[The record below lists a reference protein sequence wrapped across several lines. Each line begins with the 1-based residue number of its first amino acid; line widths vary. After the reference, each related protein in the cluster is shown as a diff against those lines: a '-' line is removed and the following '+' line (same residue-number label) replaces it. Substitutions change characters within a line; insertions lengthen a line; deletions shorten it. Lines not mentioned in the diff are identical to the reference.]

1 MFRPLDEKPIHPK
14 NGERYRNNR
23 GTFEFRYGRFVKIN
37 DGTQETFC
45 KKCGTPY
52 EYSRFLGCM
61 RCPKCT
67 DKKIAPIIQSMIMEK
82 MK

>member
-1 MFRPLDEKPIHPK
+1 MFRKLDDKPISPK
-14 NGERYRNNR
+14 NGDKYRNNR
-23 GTFEFRYGRFVKIN
+23 GTFQMRNGTWIKLN
-37 DGTQETFC
+37 DKTQETYC

-52 EYSRFLGCM
+52 EYSKLLQCL

-67 DKKIAPIIQSMIMEK
+67 DKKIVPIIQEMIMEK